1 MICMR
6 VRHILRRLVSMK
18 RPNSIEHDNATL
30 VSVASVFLDNASI
43 VVVVVVEAA
52 VVIVSDKKVLS
63 RHWNQFLQYLIVQ
76 GFMFHVPLKDSFD
89 SEFSFLTFKN
99 LNFTYSITLF

>member
-30 VSVASVFLDNASI
+30 VSVASVFLDNVSI
-43 VVVVVVEAA
+43 VVVVVEAA

-63 RHWNQFLQYLIVQ
+63 RR
-76 GFMFHVPLKDSFD
+76 
-89 SEFSFLTFKN
+89 
-99 LNFTYSITLF
+99 